1 MKAIN
6 VENVSFSYFGGHDI
20 LKKINL
26 EINYGDFICI
36 VGENGSGKST
46 LIKCILGLNRV
57 TDGKITVGGR
67 IGYLPQMTEIQNNFP
82 ATIEEIVLSG
92 TIPDNIKKIF
102 YTKNDKQKAIEIMQK
117 LDLYEMR
124 KKCFYELSGGQKQR
138 VLIARALCST
148 EKIILLDEPVNGL
161 DPKIV
166 LEIYN
171 MLYNLNKENN
181 ITIVMV
187 SHDVDRA
194 LKYANRV
201 IEIENG
207 KVIKNVAAA
216 DYKLG
221 GAEK

>member
-1 MKAIN
+1 MDAISVN
-6 VENVSFSYFGGHDI
+6 NVSFSYFTGHDI
-20 LKKINL
+20 LKNISINIKQG
-26 EINYGDFICI
+26 EFICI

-46 LIKCILGLNRV
+46 LIKCILGLNKV
-57 TDGKITVGGR
+57 TVGSIATSGR
-67 IGYLPQMTEIQNNFP
+67 IGYLPQMTEVQNNFP

-92 TIPDNIKKIF
+92 TIPDNIRRIF
-102 YTKNDKQKAIEIMQK
+102 YTKKDKQKATEIMQK

-148 EKIILLDEPVNGL
+148 DKIILLDEPVNGL

-166 LEIYN
+166 LEIYE
-171 MLYNLNKENN
+171 MLYKLNKDSN

-207 KVIKNVAAA
+207 KVTKNVPATQ
-216 DYKLG
+216 YKFG
-221 GAEK
+221 GAE